1 MGILTITY
9 IGLISEE
16 FPVFGQIRE
25 NGRIGQII
33 GDSKIQFYVEN
44 STVTNDNGAKTVVIS
59 LFIKNLDSNPQLLN
73 ATMIHL
79 IDSQNREY
87 ESNNSTGFPSLYL
100 PSGDVLKWN
109 TSYKINSAKNASKI
123 RFIPDVS
130 KEKFTIDLTKSLT
143 PPDSHPISNW
153 LTLPNKGIKIGDENL
168 QLEVNDEKYANNKY
182 IIDITL
188 KNIGK
193 TKVDIDPSNIVI
205 KDQDGKVNPR
215 DVLFNTDDPL
225 MTGTLSSGE
234 KRRGDVAFDIDN
246 SKGNKMIIYTGH
258 LGIPYFN
265 TGNLSIQSISYTNG
279 SDHNSVKIAIGSSK
293 PENNQFYVPETIS
306 ILKGEKVK
314 WINEDNT
321 IHTVTSG
328 LPGESNLGSAFDSNF
343 LAAGE
348 TFEHLFQTKGLFKY
362 FCTLHPDMIGKVEV
376 K

>member
-1 MGILTITY
+1 LTITY

-193 TKVDIDPSNIVI
+193 TKVDIDPSSIVI

-293 PENNQFYVPETIS
+293 PENNQFYVPETIT
-306 ILKGEKVK
+306 ILKDEKVK

-321 IHTVTSG
+321 LHTVTSG